1 MAVQARQRLLA
12 AAGELF
18 YSEGVRAVGLERL
31 LEESGVGRASFY
43 RHFAGKDELV
53 AAMLDDYDAE
63 YRTWL
68 RARVGEL
75 GHEPLAVFDAVAER
89 AESTAFRGCAFI
101 NTMAEIT
108 DPADPIHTR
117 AAAHKAAVTDY
128 LAELL
133 TSADAK
139 SADRLARRWMLLLD
153 GAVVTASY
161 LKNVHAFAEAKSIA
175 RADLAA
181 QSPKPPHHAS
191 DGTGDRSRR
200 RGAVSAPEVHT
211 CRATPGTSFKSE

>member
-1 MAVQARQRLLA
+1 KARQRLLA

-68 RARVGEL
+68 RTRVAEL
-75 GHEPLAVFDAVAER
+75 GNEPLAVFDAVAER
-89 AESTAFRGCAFI
+89 AELTRFRGCAFV
-101 NTMAEIT
+101 NTMAEIAN
-108 DPADPIHTR
+108 PADPIHAR
-117 AAAHKAAVTDY
+117 AAAHKAAVTGY

-133 TSADAK
+133 TAAGVEP
-139 SADRLARRWMLLLD
+139 ADRLARRWMLLLD
-153 GAVVTASY
+153 GAVVAASY
-161 LKNVHAFAEAKSIA
+161 RQDVQAFAEAKSIA
-175 RADLAA
+175 SPDLVT
-181 QSPKPPHHAS
+181 QPPKP
-191 DGTGDRSRR
+191 
-200 RGAVSAPEVHT
+200 V
-211 CRATPGTSFKSE
+211 TSLR

>member
-18 YSEGVRAVGLERL
+18 YSEGVRAIGLDRL

-53 AAMLDDYDAE
+53 AAMLDEYDSE

-68 RARVGEL
+68 RTRVAEL
-75 GHEPLAVFDAVAER
+75 GNEPLAVFDAVAER
-89 AESTAFRGCAFI
+89 AERTHFRGCAFL
-101 NTMAEIT
+101 NTMAEIA

-117 AAAHKAAVTDY
+117 AAKHKAAVSDY

-133 TSADAK
+133 TAAGIEV
-139 SADRLARRWMLLLD
+139 ADRLAPRWMLLLD

-161 LKNVHAFAEAKSIA
+161 QQNAQAFAEAKSMA
-175 RADLAA
+175 SADLAA
-181 QSPKPPHHAS
+181 ESTNP
-191 DGTGDRSRR
+191 
-200 RGAVSAPEVHT
+200 
-211 CRATPGTSFKSE
+211 ATPLQ